1 MIDKLNFKGGALME
15 THGLIGIAINVTA
28 FFVMLAW
35 LWVTRDKDYKP
46 SKAGTIRQRKSKIPT
61 KFELL

>member
-1 MIDKLNFKGGALME
+1 VLDKHNFKGGALME

-28 FFVMLAW
+28 FFMMLVW

-46 SKAGTIRQRKSKIPT
+46 PKVGNIRQREGKIP
-61 KFELL
+61 KGFELF